1 MELLLPARFVIYS
14 VAIPPVAAE
23 ISTDALQNAAEQ
35 KPRPRRHILC
45 TALTVAALANAAVPA
60 IFFSATRLFGP
71 VDPRYRAMVALVVL
85 VEYAIVFLL
94 LLFHA
99 NEPFASGY
107 AVSTAAIVTL
117 GSAALTYMVVA
128 PAGWGWSALYAEIIV
143 LAGMAFAVLS
153 NVVFLLA
160 SIKYARAVHPR
171 LHLGGF
177 FLGIAASLALL
188 LLYSRILP

>member
-1 MELLLPARFVIYS
+1 MELLIPAGFVIYS
-14 VAIPPVAAE
+14 VAIVPVTAE

-107 AVSTAAIVTL
+107 AVSTAAIVTV

-160 SIKYARAVHPR
+160 SIKYARAIHPR

>member
-1 MELLLPARFVIYS
+1 MPR
-14 VAIPPVAAE
+14 IPPVTAE
-23 ISTDALQNAAEQ
+23 ISTGALSDAEAQ
-35 KPRPRRHILC
+35 KPRPRRHFVC
-45 TALTVAALANAAVPA
+45 TALTVAALANAAIPA
-60 IFFSATRLFGP
+60 IFFSATRLFGD
-71 VDPRYRAMVALVVL
+71 VDVRYRALVALVVL

-117 GSAALTYMVVA
+117 GSAALTYMVVS
-128 PAGWGWSALYAEIIV
+128 PAGWRTMFAEIIV
-143 LAGMAFAVLS
+143 MAAMAFAVVS
-153 NVVFLLA
+153 NAVFLLA
-160 SIKYARAVHPR
+160 SIKYARAIHPR

-188 LLYSRILP
+188 AVYSRILP

>member
-1 MELLLPARFVIYS
+1 
-14 VAIPPVAAE
+14 VAAE
-23 ISTDALQNAAEQ
+23 ISTDTLQNAAEQ

-85 VEYAIVFLL
+85 VEYAIVFVL

-107 AVSTAAIVTL
+107 AVSTAAIVTV

-143 LAGMAFAVLS
+143 LCGMAFAVLS

-160 SIKYARAVHPR
+160 SIKYARAIHPR